1 MIGVKHQARN
11 MPGAISAFLIV
22 QMKDQRTA
30 EAAFPPLYTVSV
42 ACKCD
47 RHFLIRKQEQ
57 RDESDGLKERLVKD
71 LEQESV
77 K

>member
-1 MIGVKHQARN
+1 
-11 MPGAISAFLIV
+11 MPGAISTFLIV

-30 EAAFPPLYTVSV
+30 EAPFPPLSSVSV
-42 ACKCD
+42 ACACD
-47 RHFLIRKQEQ
+47 RHFLIWKQEH
-57 RDESDGLKERLVKD
+57 RDELDGLKERLVKD

>member
-11 MPGAISAFLIV
+11 MPGAISTFLIV

-30 EAAFPPLYTVSV
+30 EAPFPPLSSVSV
-42 ACKCD
+42 ACACD
-47 RHFLIRKQEQ
+47 RHFLIWKQEH
-57 RDESDGLKERLVKD
+57 RDELDGLKERLVKD